1 MIHLALEVAAF
12 LFLLVCGIVLLA
24 FCYLLIIALAT
35 VIRTRLRN
43 RGHK

>member
-12 LFLLVCGIVLLA
+12 LFLLACGIVLLV
-24 FCYLLIIALAT
+24 FCGLLMFALISVFRA
-35 VIRTRLRN
+35 RLRN